1 MRKSGFWVA
10 YFLLLV
16 AQILLS
22 NYFLFT
28 PYITLSILPVMVL
41 CISTRIAPYVCM
53 LIAFGS
59 GLMVD
64 WLSEGVLGLNAFA
77 LVPVALLRNPVIH
90 LVYGE
95 GLFTRKE
102 DFTVKGHGVAK
113 VIMAILMVQAL
124 FLVLYIWADGAGLR
138 PLRFSLARFFASLP
152 AGLVVSLLTLNVLAA
167 DPHR

>member
-102 DFTVKGHGVAK
+102 DFTVRKNGIGK
-113 VIMAILMVQAL
+113 VTLAILLVQAL
-124 FLVLYIWADGAGLR
+124 FLLLYIWADGAGTR
-138 PLRFSLARFFASLP
+138 PFWFNALRFGASLA
-152 AGLVVSLLTLNVLAA
+152 AGYAA
-167 DPHR
+167 AIIVMMIFRI

>member
-1 MRKSGFWVA
+1 
-10 YFLLLV
+10 
-16 AQILLS
+16 
-22 NYFLFT
+22 
-28 PYITLSILPVMVL
+28 
-41 CISTRIAPYVCM
+41 
-53 LIAFGS
+53 
-59 GLMVD
+59 MVD

-102 DFTVKGHGVAK
+102 DFTVKGHGFAK

-124 FLVLYIWADGAGLR
+124 FLALYIWADGAGLR

>member
-41 CISTRIAPYVCM
+41 CISTRIKPYVCM

-77 LVPVALLRNPVIH
+77 LVPVALLRNPVIR

-102 DFTVKGHGVAK
+102 DFTVKGHGFAK

-124 FLVLYIWADGAGLR
+124 FLTLYIWADGAGLR
-138 PLRFSLARFFASLP
+138 PLWFSLARFFASLP

>member
-53 LIAFGS
+53 LIAFVS

-102 DFTVKGHGVAK
+102 DFTVKGHGFAK

-124 FLVLYIWADGAGLR
+124 FLALYIWADGAGLR
-138 PLRFSLARFFASLP
+138 PLWFSLARFLASLP

>member
-28 PYITLSILPVMVL
+28 PYITLSILPVM
-41 CISTRIAPYVCM
+41 
-53 LIAFGS
+53 GS

-124 FLVLYIWADGAGLR
+124 FLALYIWADGAGLR
-138 PLRFSLARFFASLP
+138 PLWFSLARFFASLP

>member
-41 CISTRIAPYVCM
+41 CISTRIKPYVC
-53 LIAFGS
+53 
-59 GLMVD
+59 
-64 WLSEGVLGLNAFA
+64 NAFA

-102 DFTVKGHGVAK
+102 DFTVKSHGVAK

-124 FLVLYIWADGAGLR
+124 FLALYIWADGAGLR
-138 PLRFSLARFFASLP
+138 PLWFSLARFFASLP

>member
-10 YFLLLV
+10 YSLLLV

-22 NYFLFT
+22 NYFTFT

-41 CISTRIAPYVCM
+41 CISTRIQPYMCM
-53 LIAFGS
+53 LIAFFS
-59 GLMVD
+59 GLIVD
-64 WLSEGVLGLNAFA
+64 WLSEGVLGLNAFS

-102 DFTVKGHGVAK
+102 DFTVKSHGFAK
-113 VIMAILMVQAL
+113 VVMAILMMQTL
-124 FLVLYIWADGAGLR
+124 FLAPYIWADGAGLR
-138 PLRFSLARFFASLP
+138 PFWFGLARFFASLP

-167 DPHR
+167 DQHR